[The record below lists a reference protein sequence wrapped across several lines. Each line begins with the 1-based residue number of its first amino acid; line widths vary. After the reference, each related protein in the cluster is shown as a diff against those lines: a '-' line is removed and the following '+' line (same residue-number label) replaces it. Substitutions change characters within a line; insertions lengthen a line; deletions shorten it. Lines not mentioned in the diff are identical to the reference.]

1 LEESEQVTQSAAY
14 LATLLEIL
22 ACPIDPASPV
32 TPIRGSDGQVVALRS
47 QNGEYPVVDNVPRMI
62 PPLLAGTDR
71 NQALWQEHQ
80 QQRWQDYQEGKRSFF
95 SEGDEKTQ
103 YIGEIIAQTGGGL
116 FLDVGCGVLPSP
128 GYMAASGSDVNW
140 IGIDPLLG
148 DVARRFPFA
157 QAVGEY
163 LPFRDHTFD
172 GVLYSSTIYYQT
184 DPPRSLERARRVI
197 RPRGKLYIWYESA
210 RLDGRYIVW
219 KIRQMLG
226 RPCHYSELAR
236 WAFTRNSLRSM
247 LKQTGFAVEEEVPLC
262 VKCPDYATCRRPAHF
277 LVIAR

>member
-1 LEESEQVTQSAAY
+1 MQSAAY

-32 TPIRGSDGQVVALRS
+32 TPIRGSDDQVVALRS

-103 YIGEIIAQTGGGL
+103 YLAEIIAQAGRGL

-128 GYMAASGSDVNW
+128 GYMTASGSDVNW

-148 DVARRFPFA
+148 DVARHFPFV
-157 QAVGEY
+157 QGVGEY
-163 LPFRDHTFD
+163 LPFQDYTFD
-172 GVLYSSTIYYQT
+172 GVLYASTIYHQE
-184 DPPRSLERARRVI
+184 DPRRSLQRARRVI
-197 RPRGKLYIWYESA
+197 RPHGKLYVWYEA
-210 RLDGRYIVW
+210 DRIDRRYLAW

-226 RPCHYSELAR
+226 LAL
-236 WAFTRNSLRSM
+236 SLLRAGSVGVYQECAALRAETDRFCCGRRSV
-247 LKQTGFAVEEEVPLC
+247 AVCQVP
-262 VKCPDYATCRRPAHF
+262 
-277 LVIAR
+277 

>member
-1 LEESEQVTQSAAY
+1 MQSAAY
-14 LATLLEIL
+14 LETLLEIL
-22 ACPIDPASPV
+22 ACPVNPASRLTPV
-32 TPIRGSDGQVVALRS
+32 RDSDGQVVALRS
-47 QNGEYPVVDNVPRMI
+47 QNGEYPVVDNVPCMI
-62 PPLLAGTDR
+62 PTLLAPSDR
-71 NQALWQEHQ
+71 NLVLWQEHQ

-103 YIGEIIAQTGGGL
+103 YIGEIIAQTGRGL

-148 DVARRFPFA
+148 DVDRCFPFV

-172 GVLYSSTIYYQT
+172 AVLYASTIYHQV
-184 DPPRSLERARRVI
+184 DPRCSLERARRVI
-197 RPRGKLYIWYESA
+197 RPHGKLYVWYESD
-210 RLDGRYIVW
+210 RIDRRYIAW
-219 KIRQMLG
+219 RLRQMLG

-236 WAFTRNSLRSM
+236 WAFTRSSLRSL
-247 LKQTGFAVEEEVPLC
+247 LKQAGFALEEEVPLC

>member
-1 LEESEQVTQSAAY
+1 MQSAAY

-22 ACPIDPASPV
+22 ACPVDPESPL
-32 TPIRGSDGQVVALRS
+32 TPIRGPGGQVVALRS

-62 PPLLAGTDR
+62 PALLARPDR
-71 NQALWQEHQ
+71 NLSLWQEHQ
-80 QQRWQDYQEGKRSFF
+80 QQRWQEYQEGKRSFF
-95 SEGDEKTQ
+95 SEDDEKAQ
-103 YIGEIIAQTGGGL
+103 YVGEIISQTGGGL
-116 FLDVGCGVLPSP
+116 LLDVGCGVLLSPS
-128 GYMAASGSDVNW
+128 YMSASGSNVTW

-172 GVLYSSTIYYQT
+172 AVLYGSTIYHQT
-184 DPPRSLERARRVI
+184 DPRRSLERARRVI
-197 RPRGKLYIWYESA
+197 RPRGKLYVWYESD
-210 RLDGRYIVW
+210 RIDRRYIVW